1 MRIPKLTGLIV
12 AGSVLLAACS
22 TTGGAA
28 TSPSLSMAAHSK
40 APDSMAPASMA
51 AGAVTDSDAANL
63 RVSLD
68 ELLGEHIILAAKA
81 TGAALGGRSEQFAA
95 YGDLLNTNGTDIGAV
110 IGSIYGRRPR
120 TRSTRS
126 GARTTDSSSTTPLA
140 SRRRTRRRP
149 TRPSQT

>member
-1 MRIPKLTGLIV
+1 
-12 AGSVLLAACS
+12 
-22 TTGGAA
+22 
-28 TSPSLSMAAHSK
+28 
-40 APDSMAPASMA
+40 MA

-110 IGSIYGRRPR
+110 IGSIYGSPAEDTFNQIWSAHNGFFVDYTTGVATKDKAKAAKAVADLTGRTCRSSPASSRVPPACPRRP
-120 TRSTRS
+120 S
-126 GARTTDSSSTTPLA
+126 
-140 SRRRTRRRP
+140 P
-149 TRPSQT
+149 TS